1 MEGFVVIPAVVYNKL
16 LEGEIRKKKRLG
28 KRKISEHDREQ
39 IDNKIKIAKVRDEVV
54 VLALLGRDD
63 KKEIEFPPT
72 SEEHNE

>member
-1 MEGFVVIPAVVYNKL
+1 MEGFVVIPAIVYNKL
-16 LEGEIRKKKRLG
+16 LETEVRKKKRLG

-63 KKEIEFPPT
+63 KKEIEFPLA